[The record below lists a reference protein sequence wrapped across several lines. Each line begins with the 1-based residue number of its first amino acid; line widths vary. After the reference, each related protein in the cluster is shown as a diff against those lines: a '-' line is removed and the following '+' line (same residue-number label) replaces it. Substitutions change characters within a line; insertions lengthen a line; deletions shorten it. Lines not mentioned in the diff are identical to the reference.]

1 MTPWKAQGVVDYAPD
16 AGGEAV
22 IDLQPLTDAESTPE
36 THDFGREEAM
46 AFVMPQ
52 DRAGVDSAEDQL
64 DSLIADEL
72 FTA

>member
-1 MTPWKAQGVVDYAPD
+1 M
-16 AGGEAV
+16 

-46 AFVMPQ
+46 ALATPHT
-52 DRAGVDSAEDQL
+52 RGGVETPTDQL
-64 DSLIADEL
+64 DALIADEL

>member
-1 MTPWKAQGVVDYAPD
+1 M
-16 AGGEAV
+16 

-36 THDFGREEAM
+36 SHDFGREEAM
-46 AFVMPQ
+46 ALIDPRA
-52 DRAGVDSAEDQL
+52 RAGVDSVEDQM

>member
-1 MTPWKAQGVVDYAPD
+1 M
-16 AGGEAV
+16 EEEIV
-22 IDLQPLTDAESTPE
+22 IDLQPLTEAESTPE

-46 AFVMPQ
+46 ALVDPRT
-52 DRAGVDSAEDQL
+52 RAGVDSPEDQL

>member
-1 MTPWKAQGVVDYAPD
+1 MVYSQLHSHPMEED
-16 AGGEAV
+16 AV
-22 IDLQPLTDAESTPE
+22 IDLQPFTTTDSTPE

-46 AFVMPQ
+46 AFVAPHQ
-52 DRAGVDSAEDQL
+52 RDGVETAEDQF

>member
-1 MTPWKAQGVVDYAPD
+1 MEEETL
-16 AGGEAV
+16 
-22 IDLQPLTDAESTPE
+22 IDLQPLTTAESTPE

-46 AFVMPQ
+46 AFVDPRKR
-52 DRAGVDSAEDQL
+52 DGVESAEDQL

>member
-1 MTPWKAQGVVDYAPD
+1 L
-16 AGGEAV
+16 
-22 IDLQPLTDAESTPE
+22 IDLQPLTNAESTPE

-46 AFVMPQ
+46 ALIDVRQ
-52 DRAGVDSAEDQL
+52 RDGVETAEDQL